1 MTDRHTADDLRTPE
15 TLKRENRTLAWK
27 VKNLGKQ
34 LGRAGETIYRLRNE
48 NAALR
53 AGLQLT
59 PGDYTRLYQQ
69 HLLALRENDRL
80 HKELTRATAKP
91 KPLLPNIGK
100 IVGGSGAPGAGGAIV
115 GYDRAARVVRDVP
128 QA

>member
-53 AGLQLT
+53 QGLQLR
-59 PGDYTRLYQQ
+59 PGDYERLYQQ
-69 HLLALRENDRL
+69 HLLALRENERL
-80 HKELTRATAKP
+80 RTELKRANAKP
-91 KPLLPNIGK
+91 KPLIPNIGQ
-100 IVGGSGAPGAGGAIV
+100 IVGGSGGVGGVGAGAILPR
-115 GYDRAARVVRDVP
+115 G

>member
-53 AGLQLT
+53 QGLQLR
-59 PGDYTRLYQQ
+59 PGDYERLYQQ
-69 HLLALRENDRL
+69 HLLALRENERL
-80 HKELTRATAKP
+80 RTELKRANAKP
-91 KPLLPNIGK
+91 SLPLIPNVIDGRV
-100 IVGGSGAPGAGGAIV
+100 VGGGIAAGAPDLSGGFA
-115 GYDRAARVVRDVP
+115 
-128 QA
+128 